1 MTLSSAKNILR
12 EQEETMQVNQCSLLV
27 VWTFG
32 TITCNMMAVVVRKL
46 AYDYSVHPKE
56 YMLVADVSQ

>member
-1 MTLSSAKNILR
+1 
-12 EQEETMQVNQCSLLV
+12 MQVNQCSLLV